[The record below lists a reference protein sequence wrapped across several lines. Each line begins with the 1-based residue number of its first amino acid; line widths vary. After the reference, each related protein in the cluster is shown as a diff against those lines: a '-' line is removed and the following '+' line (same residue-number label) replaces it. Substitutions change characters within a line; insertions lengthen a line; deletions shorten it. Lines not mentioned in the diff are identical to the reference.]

1 MSILAMSNQL
11 SEFCE
16 KHDLYEYSLMTIVT
30 MPDGYQF
37 CTNDTQLANRF
48 IRDHNAQTRHIVE
61 LGE

>member
-1 MSILAMSNQL
+1 
-11 SEFCE
+11 
-16 KHDLYEYSLMTIVT
+16 MTIVT

>member
-30 MPDGYQF
+30 MPNGYQF